1 MKNKNH
7 KQKFFQM
14 RDANEKDRPGCLRDS
29 PGSDIWPGHSC
40 VLNTPSHAKSQVS
53 AWTLPCVWTQRPL
66 WPHASA
72 VPISLSPLRPHGPF
86 AGALSSETVSLVLCH
101 SSRESPGRPCPRSAS
116 AWTSS
121 WALLPDLPPPL
132 PPPGLLPSIAHQ
144 PHEMKWRRSVLSDS
158 ATPWTVAHRAP
169 LSREFSR
176 QEYWSG
182 SPCSP
187 PEDLPDPGIESRSPA
202 LQADALPS
210 EPPGKPDQWQDVSYS
225 LASVFSVPPSPWVSS
240 QMFLLDRYLWLKEY
254 VTKRMAPE
262 ALSPWSHSQHAL
274 PMWTQRDD
282 WWQPQGKQ
290 RRHRGWTA
298 FGSTQHTLTS
308 PLLWVRSWVRG

>member
-1 MKNKNH
+1 MKKTDLDVWEILLGVTSDQVTLVFWTPLLMQSPKSLPGRFPVFGPSDPSDLTLQLCPSH
-7 KQKFFQM
+7 SLLWDLMGPLQVLCPQK
-14 RDANEKDRPGCLRDS
+14 RCLWFS
-29 PGSDIWPGHSC
+29 AIPPGSPPAGLALVQPLLGRPPG
-40 VLNTPSHAKSQVS
+40 PS
-53 AWTLPCVWTQRPL
+53 
-66 WPHASA
+66 
-72 VPISLSPLRPHGPF
+72 SLTSPL
-86 AGALSSETVSLVLCH
+86 LSLLLVS
-101 SSRESPGRPCPRSAS
+101 S
-116 AWTSS
+116 
-121 WALLPDLPPPL
+121 
-132 PPPGLLPSIAHQ
+132 LPS
-144 PHEMKWRRSVLSDS
+144 PTNRMKWRRSVLSDS
-158 ATPWTVAHRAP
+158 VTPWTVAHRAP

-187 PEDLPDPGIESRSPA
+187 PEDLPNPGIESRSPA

-290 RRHRGWTA
+290 RWHRGWTA